1 MVALSAAE
9 LAAFAGDYYSEELD
23 VVYRLSVAG
32 DDGRM
37 IYEVGSRR
45 GSVRPIGDDVLWSNN
60 LQFRVERNATGAI
73 TGFQID
79 AGRVKNLRFTRVR

>member
-1 MVALSAAE
+1 MVELSDAA

-32 DDGRM
+32 DRGR
-37 IYEVGSRR
+37 IVYEVGSRR
-45 GSVRPIGDDVLWSNN
+45 GSARPIGSDVLWSNN
-60 LQFRVERNATGAI
+60 LQFRFERDAAGAI

-79 AGRVKNLRFTRVR
+79 AGRVKNLRFTRIP